1 MDPFKITATSEQKQ
15 ETRSAMNNLVDDMS
29 FNSSI
34 HFDSSP
40 NKSIRRHMDMDTSQQ
55 LAHTSSIEATVLM
68 VSNTIF
74 VWRCNSLT
82 LSLSLS
88 LCIISS
94 TTV

>member
-1 MDPFKITATSEQKQ
+1 MAINVTLFSPAHQVSASVDSSIMDPFKITATSEQKQ

-74 VWRCNSLT
+74 V
-82 LSLSLS
+82 
-88 LCIISS
+88 
-94 TTV
+94 